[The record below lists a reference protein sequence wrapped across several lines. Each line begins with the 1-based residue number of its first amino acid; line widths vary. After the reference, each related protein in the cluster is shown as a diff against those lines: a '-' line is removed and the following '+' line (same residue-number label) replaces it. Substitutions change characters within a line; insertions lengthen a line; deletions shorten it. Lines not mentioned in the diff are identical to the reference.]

1 MPYKMPIN
9 NGFCQFS
16 IKAKMV
22 ATEIEH
28 IIPPIKP
35 SIVLLG
41 DIGERALFPNDFPI
55 K

>member
-1 MPYKMPIN
+1 M
-9 NGFCQFS
+9 NGFCQLS
-16 IKAKMV
+16 KNAKKV

-28 IIPPIKP
+28 IIPPINP

-41 DIGERALFPNDFPI
+41 DMGERALLPKDFPI